1 MFDDMDFFS
10 DDKPSVEKDIDI
22 EPKSGGVFSDFNFF
36 ENTAPDLEN
45 ISYADKFAYGT
56 AQETTIGRNIFSA
69 IKAGVESG
77 VSDKTFQQAL
87 KDMEDERQRDIDR
100 RFPRFRGLQE
110 SEEDLSI
117 LSGRIGVAVADPV
130 TFMIP

>member
-1 MFDDMDFFS
+1 MPLLILTNETFLISLLSLFR
-10 DDKPSVEKDIDI
+10 
-22 EPKSGGVFSDFNFF
+22 FNFF

-69 IKAGVESG
+69 IQAGVESG

-87 KDMEDERQRDIDR
+87 KDM
-100 RFPRFRGLQE
+100 
-110 SEEDLSI
+110 
-117 LSGRIGVAVADPV
+117 
-130 TFMIP
+130 